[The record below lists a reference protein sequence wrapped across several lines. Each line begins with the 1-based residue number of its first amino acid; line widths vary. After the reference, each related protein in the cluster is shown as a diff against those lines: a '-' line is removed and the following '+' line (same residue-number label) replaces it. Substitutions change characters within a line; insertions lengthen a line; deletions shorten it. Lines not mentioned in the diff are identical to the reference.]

1 MILFFEKL
9 GGMSE
14 RKVLKVLN
22 GQTVTPPPIWL
33 MRQAGRYLPEYR
45 ETRKTAGSFLDLCYN
60 PELATEVTL
69 QPIRRFGLDA
79 AILFSDILVIPDALD
94 RNVSFSEGK
103 GPAMD
108 PIDVNGIDRLDAA
121 NVIAHLSP
129 VLRLCPACARHCRMR
144 RPFLDFAARP
154 GRLPPT

>member
-1 MILFFEKL
+1 
-9 GGMSE
+9 MSE

-45 ETRKTAGSFLDLCYN
+45 ETRKNAGSFLDLCYN

-79 AILFSDILVIPDALD
+79 AILFSDILVIPDGLD

-108 PIDVNGIDRLDAA
+108 PIDVDGIDRLDAS

-129 VLRLCPACARHCRMR
+129 VFETVSRLRQTLPDETTLLGFVVRH
-144 RPFLDFAARP
+144 
-154 GRLPPT
+154 GRLQPT